1 MLQISLEIFRCY
13 AVPGGIFKHLLPHMR
28 QLPHCKDEVVGPL
41 ADLTRYS
48 NVPNALALSELP
60 LWRVRPSVGV
70 LHFIQMP
77 VSPRLNNLST
87 DGLFAQS
94 KGKVEEIM

>member
-1 MLQISLEIFRCY
+1 MLQISLEILCCY

-48 NVPNALALSELP
+48 NVPNASALSELP
-60 LWRVRPSVGV
+60 LRRAPQRGGAAFYSNAS
-70 LHFIQMP
+70 FTQI
-77 VSPRLNNLST
+77 
-87 DGLFAQS
+87 
-94 KGKVEEIM
+94 K